1 MLVRCAVSG
10 CSMLKW
16 WGSGTERYTVDA
28 PSLKV
33 YKARLDWVQGS
44 LIWWKEGPSSLQRE
58 WPILKQTC
66 FQNEHLLHF
75 FEVILYWP
83 TCLFG
88 KKKKLLNQP
97 QIWSLELL
105 LAQLLHLLANSI
117 SVQHNVWP
125 SKEKLGWGNEVGN
138 TAHYP
143 CKLLLRLR
151 STWRNC
157 IGEYY

>member
-1 MLVRCAVSG
+1 MLSQAVACWSGEALAQRGTLWMPHPWRCTRPGWIEFRAAWSG
-10 CSMLKW
+10 GKKDHLHYKENDQFWSKLASRMSICCIFLKLFFT
-16 WGSGTERYTVDA
+16 GQH
-28 PSLKV
+28 V
-33 YKARLDWVQGS
+33 YL
-44 LIWWKEGPSSLQRE
+44 E
-58 WPILKQTC
+58 
-66 FQNEHLLHF
+66 
-75 FEVILYWP
+75 
-83 TCLFG
+83 
-88 KKKKLLNQP
+88 KKKLLNQP